1 MDSRSTHSSALATT
15 SRPLAPLS
23 DAALDL
29 LLSCGVQKHVSKG
42 SNILNEGQVCTHIYL
57 VEQGYLRSYY
67 NRDGNEINNGFSFEH
82 SFTTNLKSLRTGTA
96 SELCIQAAERG
107 VVREFGKQ
115 ELLALYAQ
123 SPEIESFGRILL
135 EHLLIEQEEQAT
147 LFRLYSPA
155 ERYQY
160 LVAHRPQM
168 LQRVSLSQLSSYLG
182 ISRETLSRIRKK
194 RC

>member
-1 MDSRSTHSSALATT
+1 MDSRPTPSSVLATT
-15 SRPLAPLS
+15 LRLIAPLS
-23 DAALDL
+23 DATLDL
-29 LLSCGVQKHVSKG
+29 LLSCGVQKQVPKG
-42 SNILNEGQVCTHIYL
+42 THLLNEGQVCTSIYL

-67 NRDGNEINNGFSFEH
+67 NRGGNEINNGFSFEY
-82 SFTTNLKSLRTGTA
+82 SFATNLKSLRTGTA
-96 SELCIQAAERG
+96 SELCIQAAERC

-123 SPEIESFGRILL
+123 SPEIESFGRTLL

-147 LFRLYSPA
+147 FFRLYSPA

-160 LVAHRPQM
+160 LVAHHPRM

-182 ISRETLSRIRKK
+182 VSRETLSRIRKK
-194 RC
+194 

>member
-1 MDSRSTHSSALATT
+1 MDTAPSSTLASTL
-15 SRPLAPLS
+15 RLLAPLS
-23 DAALDL
+23 DPALDL
-29 LLSCGVQKHVSKG
+29 LLSCGVQKQVPKG
-42 SNILNEGQVCTHIYL
+42 TNLLSEGQVCTSIYL

-67 NRDGNEINNGFSFEH
+67 NRDGNEINNRFSFEY
-82 SFTTNLKSLRTGTA
+82 SFATNLKSLRTGTA
-96 SELCIQAAERG
+96 SELCMQAAEPC

-123 SPEIESFGRILL
+123 SPEIESFGRTLL

-147 LFRLYSPA
+147 FFRLYSPA

-160 LVAHRPQM
+160 LVVHRPQM

-182 ISRETLSRIRKK
+182 VSRETLSRIRKK